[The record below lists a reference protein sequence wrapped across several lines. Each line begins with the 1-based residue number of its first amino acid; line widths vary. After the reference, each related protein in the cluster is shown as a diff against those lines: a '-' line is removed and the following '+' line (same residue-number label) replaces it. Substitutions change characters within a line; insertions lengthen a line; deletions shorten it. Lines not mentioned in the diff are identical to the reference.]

1 MWAFVLVG
9 CLAVL
14 AVGVQIVNTQ
24 LSEDTGGVVERPES
38 SSSKRSEEKK

>member
-24 LSEDTGGVVERPES
+24 LSEGTGGVVERPES
-38 SSSKRSEEKK
+38 SSSNRSEEKK